1 MEDAVAAG
9 LAMVAQGADWVDVG
23 GESTRPGAVPVS
35 EAEEIA
41 RVAPVIRELSA
52 RLEGRARVSIDT
64 YKAATARAALV
75 EGATAVNDV
84 SGGLLD
90 PEILRVAAAAQAAMV
105 VGHLRGKPADMQ
117 AHVHFDNVVD
127 EVSDELGGRV
137 AAARAAGCG
146 EVWADPGIGFGK
158 HLPHNLRLLKNLAR
172 VRAHLGVPIMVGISR
187 KRFIGELLTWEPWE
201 GSQTLPR
208 WSAAGDEGAREARGA
223 GRVVVGPEAPAGG
236 AGGLPTRLVTWEP
249 WEGSL
254 RPSAPTCHPHPAR
267 FARPRQT
274 LPRWSAAGDEG
285 AREARGAGRVVVGPE
300 APAVGAGGLPTRAV
314 RPATERVF
322 GTAAAVAVAIMNG
335 ADAVRVHDVLAM
347 CDVVR
352 VAEAIAQAEQVD

>member
-1 MEDAVAAG
+1 MAARIVGVLNVTPDSFSDGGRFSSVEDAVAAG

-223 GRVVVGPEAPAGG
+223 GRVVVGPEAPA
-236 AGGLPTRLVTWEP
+236 
-249 WEGSL
+249 
-254 RPSAPTCHPHPAR
+254 
-267 FARPRQT
+267 
-274 LPRWSAAGDEG
+274 
-285 AREARGAGRVVVGPE
+285 
-300 APAVGAGGLPTRAV
+300 VGAGGLPTRAV